1 MTRLTAAQA
10 RRDVLLRVSLRVSLS
25 LSQAVAAPALFR
37 EAVERRPRAA
47 TDEARARALHRA
59 AEHVDRTANARL
71 ALHWKLAISD

>member
-1 MTRLTAAQA
+1 MKVLISIQQPVKQWQIPPEGVATLRA
-10 RRDVLLRVSLRVSLS
+10 RFPHIEFNH
-25 LSQAVAAPALFR
+25 AT
-37 EAVERRPRAA
+37 